1 MAISASTVTTTDTL
15 ETFRV
20 EFNNLVADVTS
31 IQQVGASNIVI
42 SDGGNIGTASDA
54 DAMSISAGGVVTFTQ
69 APTFSGGTTIS
80 SLDIDGATDIGAAI
94 VDADLFIID
103 DGASGTNR
111 KVAAS
116 RLLTY
121 AATATLT
128 TAAQTNITSVGT
140 LTALDVDNININGNT
155 ITASSGAVNITP
167 AGGSAI
173 VLDSTVNIDAGVVTG
188 VTSLTS
194 NAILIAD
201 AGTIGSASSTSAITV
216 ASTGIVTFVDDILIK
231 DAGTIGNASVADVM
245 SLASTGIVTFKDDI
259 IIKDGGTIGATSAT
273 TAITIASSGIVTFV
287 DDILIKDGG
296 TIGAAS
302 ATDAITIAS
311 TGIVTFV
318 DDIIIKDAGTIG
330 SASDTD
336 AISISS
342 GGVVNISA
350 TTANTGTGD
359 GALTVAGGVGIALD
373 ASVGDDLRLISDGA
387 ILSFGADSEITLTH
401 VHNTGLTL
409 GYTASSD
416 NTPIVLQLKS
426 EEDAIIAD
434 EVIASLEFAA
444 GDSDGTDGATVAA
457 GIHAIAEGTFT
468 ASANATKLVF
478 TTGVSETAAASATAK
493 MTLSSAGLL
502 TIADDFMIK
511 DGGTIGVASTNDAIT
526 ISSAGIVTFKDDI
539 LIKDGGTIGAAS
551 ATTAITIASSGIVTF
566 VDDILI
572 KDGGTIGAASSTS
585 AITIASSGIVT
596 FVDDIL
602 IKDGGTIGV
611 ASSTSAITIAST
623 GIVTFVDDIIIKDA
637 GTIGSASDTDAI
649 SISSGGVVNISAT
662 TASTSATTGALT
674 VAGGLGVSLDAAI
687 GDDLFMISDSA
698 VVTFG
703 ANSEITLT
711 HVHDVGLTVTN
722 TIADTDNRP
731 VVLQLKSEEDAVVA
745 DDVIASIEL
754 AAGDSDGT
762 DGAVVAAGIHAI
774 AEDTF
779 SASANATKLVFTTG
793 VSETAAASA
802 TAKMTLSSAG
812 LLTIADDLMIKDG
825 GTIGVAS
832 TNDAITISSAGIVT
846 FKDDILIKDGGTIGT
861 ATDADA
867 ITIAAAGAVTLSQRS
882 VHSSGITVADGGQIG
897 SASDTDAIAIG
908 SDGDVTLT
916 QDLELQHDGATIA
929 FGANDEITITHV
941 HDVGLTVTNTVNGSD
956 DTPVILQLKSE
967 EDAIVADD
975 VIASIEMAAG
985 DSDGTDGAVVAA
997 GIHAIAEG
1005 TFAADANATKLVFT
1019 TGVSETAAAS
1029 ATAKMT
1035 LSSAGLLTIAD
1046 DFMIKDGGTIGV
1058 ASANDAMTISSAG
1071 IVTFKDDIL
1080 IKDGGTIGN
1089 ASVAAVM
1096 TLASTGIVTFADD
1109 IVIKDGGTI
1118 GVASAATAITIA
1130 SSGIVT
1136 FVDDIVIKD
1145 AGTIGSA
1152 SDTDAISISSGGVV
1166 NISATTANTNAT
1178 DGALTVAGGV
1188 GIALDA
1194 SVGDDLRLIS
1204 DGAILSF
1211 GADNDI
1217 TLTHV
1222 ADTGVRLSDS
1232 MALLLGT
1239 GDDISFS
1246 WDGTDGHLSV
1256 AGTLNVEG
1264 SGETLA
1270 KFIDDGAVEL
1280 YHNNTKRVETSA
1292 DGITVT
1298 GELLTTGFSSSDFAA
1313 AFIVME
1319 DGGTDG
1325 SGSNAGDNIII
1336 EDGGTDGAGANA
1348 GDDTLMENVTSWVTS
1363 GFTIRDSFGNHLQTV
1378 NGVS

>member
-1 MAISASTVTTTDTL
+1 M
-15 ETFRV
+15 
-20 EFNNLVADVTS
+20 
-31 IQQVGASNIVI
+31 
-42 SDGGNIGTASDA
+42 
-54 DAMSISAGGVVTFTQ
+54 
-69 APTFSGGTTIS
+69 
-80 SLDIDGATDIGAAI
+80 
-94 VDADLFIID
+94 
-103 DGASGTNR
+103 
-111 KVAAS
+111 
-116 RLLTY
+116 
-121 AATATLT
+121 
-128 TAAQTNITSVGT
+128 
-140 LTALDVDNININGNT
+140 
-155 ITASSGAVNITP
+155 
-167 AGGSAI
+167 
-173 VLDSTVNIDAGVVTG
+173 
-188 VTSLTS
+188 
-194 NAILIAD
+194 
-201 AGTIGSASSTSAITV
+201 
-216 ASTGIVTFVDDILIK
+216 
-231 DAGTIGNASVADVM
+231 
-245 SLASTGIVTFKDDI
+245 
-259 IIKDGGTIGATSAT
+259 
-273 TAITIASSGIVTFV
+273 
-287 DDILIKDGG
+287 
-296 TIGAAS
+296 
-302 ATDAITIAS
+302 
-311 TGIVTFV
+311 
-318 DDIIIKDAGTIG
+318 
-330 SASDTD
+330 
-336 AISISS
+336 
-342 GGVVNISA
+342 
-350 TTANTGTGD
+350 
-359 GALTVAGGVGIALD
+359 
-373 ASVGDDLRLISDGA
+373 
-387 ILSFGADSEITLTH
+387 
-401 VHNTGLTL
+401 
-409 GYTASSD
+409 
-416 NTPIVLQLKS
+416 
-426 EEDAIIAD
+426 
-434 EVIASLEFAA
+434 
-444 GDSDGTDGATVAA
+444 
-457 GIHAIAEGTFT
+457 
-468 ASANATKLVF
+468 
-478 TTGVSETAAASATAK
+478 
-493 MTLSSAGLL
+493 
-502 TIADDFMIK
+502 
-511 DGGTIGVASTNDAIT
+511 
-526 ISSAGIVTFKDDI
+526 
-539 LIKDGGTIGAAS
+539 
-551 ATTAITIASSGIVTF
+551 
-566 VDDILI
+566 
-572 KDGGTIGAASSTS
+572 
-585 AITIASSGIVT
+585 
-596 FVDDIL
+596 
-602 IKDGGTIGV
+602 
-611 ASSTSAITIAST
+611 
-623 GIVTFVDDIIIKDA
+623 TFVDDIIIKDA

-731 VVLQLKSEEDAVVA
+731 VVFQLKSEEDAVVA

>member
-69 APTFSGGTTIS
+69 APSFSAGTTIS

-94 VDADLFIID
+94 VDADLFIVD

-128 TAAQTNITSVGT
+128 TAAQTNITSLGT

-566 VDDILI
+566 VDDI
-572 KDGGTIGAASSTS
+572 
-585 AITIASSGIVT
+585 
-596 FVDDIL
+596 
-602 IKDGGTIGV
+602 
-611 ASSTSAITIAST
+611 
-623 GIVTFVDDIIIKDA
+623 IIKDA

-711 HVHDVGLTVTN
+711 HVHDVGLTITN

-731 VVLQLKSEEDAVVA
+731 FVLQLKSEEDAIVA
-745 DDVIASIEL
+745 DDVIASIEM

-762 DGAVVAAGIHAI
+762 DGATVAAGIHAI

-793 VSETAAASA
+793 VSETAASSA

-812 LLTIADDLMIKDG
+812 LLTIADDFMLKDG

-832 TNDAITISSAGIVT
+832 ANDAMTISSAGIVT
-846 FKDDILIKDGGTIGT
+846 FKDDILIKDGGTIGVASA
-861 ATDADA
+861 ATA
-867 ITIAAAGAVTLSQRS
+867 ITIASTGIVTFVDDIIIKDAGT
-882 VHSSGITVADGGQIG
+882 IG
-897 SASDTDAIAIG
+897 SASDTDAISISSGGVVAISATTANTDA
-908 SDGDVTLT
+908 SDGALT
-916 QDLELQHDGATIA
+916 VAGGASVAADFTVGDDLRLQSDSAILS
-929 FGANDEITITHV
+929 FGADNDIHVTHL
-941 HDVGLTVTNTVNGSD
+941 HNSGLRISQNFSTDDVPLV
-956 DTPVILQLKSE
+956 LQLKSE
-967 EDAIVADD
+967 EDAIVADE
-975 VIASIEMAAG
+975 VIASLEFAAG
-985 DSDGTDGAVVAA
+985 DSDGTDGATVAA

-1005 TFAADANATKLVFT
+1005 TFSASANATKLVFT

-1080 IKDGGTIGN
+1080 IKDGGTIG
-1089 ASVAAVM
+1089 
-1096 TLASTGIVTFADD
+1096 
-1109 IVIKDGGTI
+1109 
-1118 GVASAATAITIA
+1118 
-1130 SSGIVT
+1130 
-1136 FVDDIVIKD
+1136 
-1145 AGTIGSA
+1145 SA

-1166 NISATTANTNAT
+1166 NISATTANTGT
-1178 DGALTVAGGV
+1178 GDGALTVAGGV

-1211 GADNDI
+1211 GADSEI

-1280 YHNNTKRVETSA
+1280 YHNNTKRVETTS

-1313 AFIVME
+1313 AFIVIE
-1319 DGGTDG
+1319 AGGTDG
-1325 SGSNAGDNIII
+1325 SGTNAGDNIII

-1348 GDDTLMENVTSWVTS
+1348 GDDFLMENVTSWVTS

>member
-1 MAISASTVTTTDTL
+1 M
-15 ETFRV
+15 
-20 EFNNLVADVTS
+20 
-31 IQQVGASNIVI
+31 
-42 SDGGNIGTASDA
+42 
-54 DAMSISAGGVVTFTQ
+54 
-69 APTFSGGTTIS
+69 
-80 SLDIDGATDIGAAI
+80 
-94 VDADLFIID
+94 
-103 DGASGTNR
+103 
-111 KVAAS
+111 
-116 RLLTY
+116 
-121 AATATLT
+121 
-128 TAAQTNITSVGT
+128 
-140 LTALDVDNININGNT
+140 
-155 ITASSGAVNITP
+155 
-167 AGGSAI
+167 
-173 VLDSTVNIDAGVVTG
+173 
-188 VTSLTS
+188 
-194 NAILIAD
+194 
-201 AGTIGSASSTSAITV
+201 
-216 ASTGIVTFVDDILIK
+216 
-231 DAGTIGNASVADVM
+231 
-245 SLASTGIVTFKDDI
+245 
-259 IIKDGGTIGATSAT
+259 
-273 TAITIASSGIVTFV
+273 
-287 DDILIKDGG
+287 
-296 TIGAAS
+296 
-302 ATDAITIAS
+302 
-311 TGIVTFV
+311 
-318 DDIIIKDAGTIG
+318 
-330 SASDTD
+330 
-336 AISISS
+336 
-342 GGVVNISA
+342 
-350 TTANTGTGD
+350 
-359 GALTVAGGVGIALD
+359 
-373 ASVGDDLRLISDGA
+373 
-387 ILSFGADSEITLTH
+387 
-401 VHNTGLTL
+401 
-409 GYTASSD
+409 
-416 NTPIVLQLKS
+416 
-426 EEDAIIAD
+426 
-434 EVIASLEFAA
+434 
-444 GDSDGTDGATVAA
+444 
-457 GIHAIAEGTFT
+457 
-468 ASANATKLVF
+468 
-478 TTGVSETAAASATAK
+478 
-493 MTLSSAGLL
+493 
-502 TIADDFMIK
+502 
-511 DGGTIGVASTNDAIT
+511 
-526 ISSAGIVTFKDDI
+526 
-539 LIKDGGTIGAAS
+539 
-551 ATTAITIASSGIVTF
+551 
-566 VDDILI
+566 
-572 KDGGTIGAASSTS
+572 
-585 AITIASSGIVT
+585 
-596 FVDDIL
+596 
-602 IKDGGTIGV
+602 
-611 ASSTSAITIAST
+611 
-623 GIVTFVDDIIIKDA
+623 
-637 GTIGSASDTDAI
+637 
-649 SISSGGVVNISAT
+649 VNISAT

-1280 YHNNTKRVETSA
+1280 YHNNTKRIETSA

>member
-31 IQQVGASNIVI
+31 IQQVGASDIVI

-69 APTFSGGTTIS
+69 APSFSSGIGVS
-80 SLDIDGATDIGAAI
+80 ALDIDGATDIGAAI
-94 VDADLFIID
+94 VDADLFVID

-111 KVAAS
+111 KTAAS
-116 RLLTY
+116 RIKTY
-121 AATATLT
+121 IADVTLT

-551 ATTAITIASSGIVTF
+551 
-566 VDDILI
+566 
-572 KDGGTIGAASSTS
+572 
-585 AITIASSGIVT
+585 
-596 FVDDIL
+596 
-602 IKDGGTIGV
+602 
-611 ASSTSAITIAST
+611 STSAITIAST

-731 VVLQLKSEEDAVVA
+731 VVFQLKSEEDAVVA

>member
-42 SDGGNIGTASDA
+42 SDGGNIGSASDQ
-54 DAMSISAGGVVTFTQ
+54 DAISIAANGVVTFSQ
-69 APTFSGGTTIS
+69 APSFSTGLS
-80 SLDIDGATDIGAAI
+80 VADVDIDGATDIGAAI

-111 KVAAS
+111 KTAAS
-116 RLLTY
+116 RIKTY
-121 AATATLT
+121 IADVTLT

-155 ITASSGAVNITP
+155 ITASTGAVNITP
-167 AGGSAI
+167 ASGSAI
-173 VLDSTVNIDAGVVTG
+173 VLDGAVNIDAGVVTG
-188 VTSLTS
+188 ITSLTS

-201 AGTIGSASSTSAITV
+201 AGTIGSASSTSAITI
-216 ASTGIVTFVDDILIK
+216 AST
-231 DAGTIGNASVADVM
+231 
-245 SLASTGIVTFKDDI
+245 
-259 IIKDGGTIGATSAT
+259 
-273 TAITIASSGIVTFV
+273 GIVTFV

-350 TTANTGTGD
+350 TTANTNASD

-373 ASVGDDLRLISDGA
+373 ASIGDDLRLISDDA
-387 ILSFGADSEITLTH
+387 ILSFGANSEITVTH
-401 VHNTGLTL
+401 VHDVGLTI
-409 GYTASSD
+409 TNTIADTD
-416 NTPIVLQLKS
+416 NRPTILQLKS
-426 EEDAIIAD
+426 EEDAIVAD
-434 EVIASLEFAA
+434 DVIASIEMAA
-444 GDSDGTDGATVAA
+444 GDSDGTDAAVVAA
-457 GIHAIAEGTFT
+457 GIHAIAEGTFS

-478 TTGVSETAAASATAK
+478 TTGVSEAAAASATAK

-502 TIADDFMIK
+502 TIADDFVIK
-511 DGGTIGVASTNDAIT
+511 DGGTIGVASANDAMT
-526 ISSAGIVTFKDDI
+526 ISSAGIVTYK
-539 LIKDGGTIGAAS
+539 
-551 ATTAITIASSGIVTF
+551 
-566 VDDILI
+566 
-572 KDGGTIGAASSTS
+572 
-585 AITIASSGIVT
+585 
-596 FVDDIL
+596 DDIL

-611 ASSTSAITIAST
+611 ASAATAITIAST

-649 SISSGGVVNISAT
+649 SISSGGVVGISAT
-662 TASTSATTGALT
+662 TANTNASDGALT
-674 VAGGLGVSLDAAI
+674 VAGGVGIALDASI
-687 GDDLFMISDSA
+687 GDDLRLISDSA
-698 VVTFG
+698 ILSFG
-703 ANSEITLT
+703 ANSEITVT
-711 HVHDVGLTVTN
+711 HVHDVGLTITN

-731 VVLQLKSEEDAVVA
+731 
-745 DDVIASIEL
+745 
-754 AAGDSDGT
+754 T
-762 DGAVVAAGIHAI
+762 
-774 AEDTF
+774 
-779 SASANATKLVFTTG
+779 
-793 VSETAAASA
+793 
-802 TAKMTLSSAG
+802 
-812 LLTIADDLMIKDG
+812 
-825 GTIGVAS
+825 
-832 TNDAITISSAGIVT
+832 
-846 FKDDILIKDGGTIGT
+846 
-861 ATDADA
+861 
-867 ITIAAAGAVTLSQRS
+867 
-882 VHSSGITVADGGQIG
+882 
-897 SASDTDAIAIG
+897 
-908 SDGDVTLT
+908 
-916 QDLELQHDGATIA
+916 
-929 FGANDEITITHV
+929 
-941 HDVGLTVTNTVNGSD
+941 
-956 DTPVILQLKSE
+956 ILQLKSE

-1019 TGVSETAAAS
+1019 TGVSESAAAS

-1046 DFMIKDGGTIGV
+1046 DLMIKDGGTIGV
-1058 ASANDAMTISSAG
+1058 ATTNDAITIASTG
-1071 IVTFKDDIL
+1071 IVTFKDDII
-1080 IKDGGTIGN
+1080 IKDGGTIG
-1089 ASVAAVM
+1089 SV
-1096 TLASTGIVTFADD
+1096 TDAD
-1109 IVIKDGGTI
+1109 
-1118 GVASAATAITIA
+1118 SITIA
-1130 SSGIVT
+1130 SDGKVTFGQQTTHSSGILVA
-1136 FVDDIVIKD
+1136 DG
-1145 AGTIGSA
+1145 GTIGSA

-1166 NISATTANTNAT
+1166 AISATTANTDAS
-1178 DGALTVAGGV
+1178 DGALTVAGGASV
-1188 GIALDA
+1188 AADF

-1204 DGAILSF
+1204 DDAILSF
-1211 GADNDI
+1211 GVNSDV

-1222 ADTGVRLSDS
+1222 HNTGIRLSDS

-1246 WDGTDGHLSV
+1246 WDGTDGHLAV

-1280 YHNNTKRVETSA
+1280 YHNNVKKFETTA
-1292 DGITVT
+1292 AGVTLT
-1298 GELLTTGFSSSDFAA
+1298 GELQTTGFSSSDFAA
-1313 AFIVME
+1313 AFIVIE

-1325 SGSNAGDNIII
+1325 SGTDAGDNIII

-1348 GDDTLMENVTSWVTS
+1348 GDDLLMENVTSWVTS

>member
-69 APTFSGGTTIS
+69 APSFSSGIGVS
-80 SLDIDGATDIGAAI
+80 ALDIDGATDIGAAI
-94 VDADLFIID
+94 VDADLFVID

-111 KVAAS
+111 KTAAS
-116 RLLTY
+116 RIKTY
-121 AATATLT
+121 IADVTLT

-173 VLDSTVNIDAGVVTG
+173 VLDGTVNVDAGVVTG

-457 GIHAIAEGTFT
+457 GIHAIAEGTFS

-566 VDDILI
+566 VDDI
-572 KDGGTIGAASSTS
+572 
-585 AITIASSGIVT
+585 
-596 FVDDIL
+596 
-602 IKDGGTIGV
+602 
-611 ASSTSAITIAST
+611 
-623 GIVTFVDDIIIKDA
+623 IIKDA

-711 HVHDVGLTVTN
+711 HVHDVGLTITN
-722 TIADTDNRP
+722 TIADTDNTP
-731 VVLQLKSEEDAVVA
+731 IVFQLKSEEDAIVA

-1166 NISATTANTNAT
+1166 AISATTANTDAS
-1178 DGALTVAGGV
+1178 DGALTVAGG
-1188 GIALDA
+1188 A
-1194 SVGDDLRLIS
+1194 SVAADFTVGDDLRLKS
-1204 DGAILSF
+1204 DSAILSF
-1211 GADNDI
+1211 GTDNDI
-1217 TLTHV
+1217 HVTHLHNSGLKISQNFTSDDTPLVLQLKSEEDALTANEV
-1222 ADTGVRLSDS
+1222 IASLEFAAGDS
-1232 MALLLGT
+1232 
-1239 GDDISFS
+1239 
-1246 WDGTDGHLSV
+1246 DGTDAATVAAGIHAIAEGTFSASANPTKLVFTTGVSETAAASATAKMALSSTGNLTI
-1256 AGTLNVEG
+1256 A
-1264 SGETLA
+1264 
-1270 KFIDDGAVEL
+1270 
-1280 YHNNTKRVETSA
+1280 
-1292 DGITVT
+1292 
-1298 GELLTTGFSSSDFAA
+1298 GELTTTAFSSTDFAA
-1313 AFIVME
+1313 AFVVIE

-1325 SGSNAGDNIII
+1325 SGTDAGDNIII

-1348 GDDTLMENVTSWVTS
+1348 GDDLLMENVTSWVTS

>member
-1 MAISASTVTTTDTL
+1 
-15 ETFRV
+15 
-20 EFNNLVADVTS
+20 
-31 IQQVGASNIVI
+31 
-42 SDGGNIGTASDA
+42 
-54 DAMSISAGGVVTFTQ
+54 
-69 APTFSGGTTIS
+69 
-80 SLDIDGATDIGAAI
+80 
-94 VDADLFIID
+94 
-103 DGASGTNR
+103 
-111 KVAAS
+111 
-116 RLLTY
+116 
-121 AATATLT
+121 
-128 TAAQTNITSVGT
+128 
-140 LTALDVDNININGNT
+140 
-155 ITASSGAVNITP
+155 
-167 AGGSAI
+167 
-173 VLDSTVNIDAGVVTG
+173 
-188 VTSLTS
+188 
-194 NAILIAD
+194 
-201 AGTIGSASSTSAITV
+201 
-216 ASTGIVTFVDDILIK
+216 
-231 DAGTIGNASVADVM
+231 
-245 SLASTGIVTFKDDI
+245 
-259 IIKDGGTIGATSAT
+259 
-273 TAITIASSGIVTFV
+273 
-287 DDILIKDGG
+287 
-296 TIGAAS
+296 
-302 ATDAITIAS
+302 
-311 TGIVTFV
+311 
-318 DDIIIKDAGTIG
+318 
-330 SASDTD
+330 
-336 AISISS
+336 
-342 GGVVNISA
+342 
-350 TTANTGTGD
+350 
-359 GALTVAGGVGIALD
+359 GGVGIALD

-602 IKDGGTIGV
+602 IKDGGTIGA

-1280 YHNNTKRVETSA
+1280 YHNNTKRIETSA

>member
-69 APTFSGGTTIS
+69 APSFSSGIGVS
-80 SLDIDGATDIGAAI
+80 ALDIDGATDIGAAI
-94 VDADLFIID
+94 VDADLFVID

-111 KVAAS
+111 KTAAS
-116 RLLTY
+116 RIKTY
-121 AATATLT
+121 IADVTLT

-173 VLDSTVNIDAGVVTG
+173 VLDGTVNVDAGVVTG

-566 VDDILI
+566 VDDI
-572 KDGGTIGAASSTS
+572 
-585 AITIASSGIVT
+585 
-596 FVDDIL
+596 
-602 IKDGGTIGV
+602 
-611 ASSTSAITIAST
+611 
-623 GIVTFVDDIIIKDA
+623 IIKDA

-711 HVHDVGLTVTN
+711 HVHDVGLTITN
-722 TIADTDNRP
+722 TIADTDNTP
-731 VVLQLKSEEDAVVA
+731 IVFQLKSEEDAIVA

-1298 GELLTTGFSSSDFAA
+1298 GELQTTGFSSSDFAA

>member
-42 SDGGNIGTASDA
+42 SDGGNIGSASDQ
-54 DAMSISAGGVVTFTQ
+54 DAISIAANGVVTFSQ
-69 APTFSGGTTIS
+69 APSFSTGLTVADV
-80 SLDIDGATDIGAAI
+80 DIDGATDIGAAI
-94 VDADLFIID
+94 VDADLFIVD

-111 KVAAS
+111 KTAAS
-116 RLLTY
+116 RIKTY
-121 AATATLT
+121 IADVTLT

-155 ITASSGAVNITP
+155 ITASTGAVNITP
-167 AGGSAI
+167 ASGSAI
-173 VLDSTVNIDAGVVTG
+173 VLDGAVNIDAGVVTG
-188 VTSLTS
+188 ITSLTS

-201 AGTIGSASSTSAITV
+201 AGTIGSASSTSAITI

-231 DAGTIGNASVADVM
+231 DGGTIGSASSTSAITIASSGIVTLVDDLLLKDAATIGNASVADVM
-245 SLASTGIVTFKDDI
+245 TLAATGIVTFKDDI
-259 IIKDGGTIGATSAT
+259 I
-273 TAITIASSGIVTFV
+273 
-287 DDILIKDGG
+287 IKDGG

-373 ASVGDDLRLISDGA
+373 ASIGDDLRLISDDA
-387 ILSFGADSEITLTH
+387 ILSFGANSEITVTH
-401 VHNTGLTL
+401 VHDVGLTI
-409 GYTASSD
+409 TNTIADTD
-416 NTPIVLQLKS
+416 NRPTILQLKS
-426 EEDAIIAD
+426 EEDAIVAD
-434 EVIASLEFAA
+434 DVIASIEMAA
-444 GDSDGTDGATVAA
+444 GDSDGTDAAVVAA
-457 GIHAIAEGTFT
+457 GIHAIAEGTFS

-478 TTGVSETAAASATAK
+478 TTGVSEAAAASATAK

-502 TIADDFMIK
+502 TIADDFVIK
-511 DGGTIGVASTNDAIT
+511 DGGTIGVASANDAMT

-539 LIKDGGTIGAAS
+539 LIKDGGTIGVAS
-551 ATTAITIASSGIVTF
+551 AAT
-566 VDDILI
+566 
-572 KDGGTIGAASSTS
+572 
-585 AITIASSGIVT
+585 
-596 FVDDIL
+596 
-602 IKDGGTIGV
+602 
-611 ASSTSAITIAST
+611 AITIAST
-623 GIVTFVDDIIIKDA
+623 GVVTFVDDIIIKDA

-649 SISSGGVVNISAT
+649 SISSGGVVGISAT
-662 TASTSATTGALT
+662 TANTNASDGALT
-674 VAGGLGVSLDAAI
+674 VAGGVGIALDASI
-687 GDDLFMISDSA
+687 GDDLRLISDSA
-698 VVTFG
+698 ILSFG
-703 ANSEITLT
+703 ANSEITVT
-711 HVHDVGLTVTN
+711 HVHDVGLTITN

-731 VVLQLKSEEDAVVA
+731 
-745 DDVIASIEL
+745 
-754 AAGDSDGT
+754 T
-762 DGAVVAAGIHAI
+762 
-774 AEDTF
+774 
-779 SASANATKLVFTTG
+779 
-793 VSETAAASA
+793 
-802 TAKMTLSSAG
+802 
-812 LLTIADDLMIKDG
+812 
-825 GTIGVAS
+825 
-832 TNDAITISSAGIVT
+832 
-846 FKDDILIKDGGTIGT
+846 
-861 ATDADA
+861 
-867 ITIAAAGAVTLSQRS
+867 
-882 VHSSGITVADGGQIG
+882 
-897 SASDTDAIAIG
+897 
-908 SDGDVTLT
+908 
-916 QDLELQHDGATIA
+916 
-929 FGANDEITITHV
+929 
-941 HDVGLTVTNTVNGSD
+941 
-956 DTPVILQLKSE
+956 ILQLKSE

-1046 DFMIKDGGTIGV
+1046 DLMIKDGGTIGV
-1058 ASANDAMTISSAG
+1058 ATTNDAITIASTG
-1071 IVTFKDDIL
+1071 IVTFKDDII
-1080 IKDGGTIGN
+1080 IKDGGTIG
-1089 ASVAAVM
+1089 SV
-1096 TLASTGIVTFADD
+1096 TDAD
-1109 IVIKDGGTI
+1109 
-1118 GVASAATAITIA
+1118 SITIA
-1130 SSGIVT
+1130 SDGKVTFGQQTTHSSGILVA
-1136 FVDDIVIKD
+1136 DG
-1145 AGTIGSA
+1145 GTIGSA

-1166 NISATTANTNAT
+1166 AISATTANTDAS
-1178 DGALTVAGGV
+1178 DGALTVAGGASV
-1188 GIALDA
+1188 AADF

-1204 DGAILSF
+1204 DDAILSF
-1211 GADNDI
+1211 GVNSDV

-1222 ADTGVRLSDS
+1222 HNTGIRLSDS

-1246 WDGTDGHLSV
+1246 WDGTDGHLAV

-1280 YHNNTKRVETSA
+1280 YHNNVKKFETTA
-1292 DGITVT
+1292 AGVTLT

-1313 AFIVME
+1313 AFIVIE

-1325 SGSNAGDNIII
+1325 SGTDAGDNIII

-1348 GDDTLMENVTSWVTS
+1348 GDDLLMENVTSWVTS